1 MELEIVTN
9 RLFLFIKRNR
19 EAEISVLMISLL
31 KVGLFLLMIS
41 FNILNILSND

>member
-1 MELEIVTN
+1 MGLEIVTN
-9 RLFLFIKRNR
+9 GLFLFIKINR